1 MRRPLISIVVPTAGR
16 PRFLE
21 EAIVSALSSTYD
33 NLEVVVVPNGADESW
48 RRVESKFG
56 SEYRVRFEPIKQQ
69 NGNAARNHGLFVA
82 RGDYVR
88 FLDDDDCL
96 FAEGASEQYAAVETT
111 NWDICTGR
119 VSFVDASGHVFSEY
133 APGRTADIV
142 EDVLRQRHSTLPVGH
157 LFRKAFLADAR
168 WDERRHYLQD
178 VDWVHAL
185 LQRGEIRWRKIDAIV
200 GAWRH
205 HGGQRVSREYVSSS
219 PAESRR
225 MAAEIISKTI
235 SVLSEH
241 HRMTP
246 ERRIAAAK
254 ALWDYAAEGFIHDPF
269 FWNVIAMRARRLDPK
284 SRPNDFFYHRG
295 FWRHFNPVALEWMF
309 LPPRVLWKRLKS
321 LRRARA

>member
-16 PRFLE
+16 PRLLG

-33 NLEVVVVPNGADESW
+33 NVEVVVVPNGADESW
-48 RRVESKFG
+48 RKVESRFV
-56 SEYRVRFEPIKQQ
+56 SDHRVRFEPIKQK

-82 RGDYVR
+82 RGDYLR

-96 FAEGASEQYAAVETT
+96 FAEGASEQHAAVEEE

-119 VSFVDASGHVFSEY
+119 VEFVDAAGQVISEY
-133 APGRTADIV
+133 APSGTADIV
-142 EDVLRQRHSTLPVGH
+142 EEVLRQRHSTLPVGH
-157 LFRKAFLADAR
+157 LFRRAFLADAR
-168 WDERRHYLQD
+168 WDERRPYLQD
-178 VDWVHAL
+178 VDWMHSL
-185 LQRGEIRWRKIDAIV
+185 LQRGEMRWRKVDAIV

-205 HGGQRVSREYVSSS
+205 HGGQRVSEEYVSTS

-235 SVLSEH
+235 NILNESY
-241 HRMTP
+241 RMTP
-246 ERRIAAAK
+246 KRRIAAAK
-254 ALWDYAAEGFIHDPF
+254 ALWDYAAEGFIYDPC
-269 FWNVIAMRARRLDPK
+269 FWNGVAMQARRLDPK

-295 FWRHFNPVALEWMF
+295 FWRHFNPVALEWML
-309 LPPRVLWKRLKS
+309 LPPRVLWKRLKF